1 MNVTRKLFIVS
12 VLMYISAAAAYSQ
25 DCNNY
30 LRRATE
36 LVSQNNYCDAITYYK
51 MYSNC
56 DADADVSTE
65 IAMCERRCNIST
77 PTPNTTAQDVITLK
91 NGDEIQAI
99 VQEISD
105 VDVKYKRSDNPNGPD
120 YSLKKSDI
128 FMIKYANGSRDVFT
142 DNAATSGMTERYTPT
157 STGSRMVQ
165 PEKSVRK
172 NARFNLGV
180 KPGLQIP
187 TEKADKRYLFFGG
200 GISGEYLP
208 IPRIGIGISAGYYAY
223 QLEQKV
229 YGIIV
234 KTTASIIPV
243 TFSGKFYFLT
253 ENIQPYAG
261 VDVGLF
267 TLGAKVKSQGESA
280 SASESYVGLAPV
292 IGLQFNISNMLA
304 LNVHAKYNL
313 IFSEGKSTG
322 FIGCNV
328 GIIFTLGK

>member
-1 MNVTRKLFIVS
+1 
-12 VLMYISAAAAYSQ
+12 
-25 DCNNY
+25 
-30 LRRATE
+30 
-36 LVSQNNYCDAITYYK
+36 

-65 IAMCERRCNIST
+65 IAMCERRCNISTGGENEPVGVTQRNIST